1 MSESFNP
8 SHCTIES
15 AMIKSVDN
23 RDASI
28 TALIYGFNLKQ
39 SIYSSSFS
47 GTLKVLDQVG
57 TLHDFPLRAE
67 EELELIKKDTTLII
81 VTHKK
86 KIANFCD
93 KIIDLSKIN
102 YKDSFLI

>member
-15 AMIKSVDN
+15 AMIKSADN

-47 GTLKVLDQVG
+47 GTLKVLDLVG

-67 EELELIKKDTTLII
+67 EELELIIKG
-81 VTHKK
+81 H
-86 KIANFCD
+86 
-93 KIIDLSKIN
+93 DLQTELNIKGQLLGQE
-102 YKDSFLI
+102 YKV